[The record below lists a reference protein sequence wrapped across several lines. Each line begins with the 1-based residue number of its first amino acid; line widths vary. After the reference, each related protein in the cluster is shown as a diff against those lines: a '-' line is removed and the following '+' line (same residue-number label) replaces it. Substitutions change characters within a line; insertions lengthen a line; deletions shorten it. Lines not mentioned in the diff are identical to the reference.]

1 MWSDIPMTPKGD
13 RAATKRWNY
22 SGAGL
27 IALAFVGP
35 SLATLAGLGN
45 AFSVGEDI
53 ARTFGAL
60 AFLALISWLIVR
72 KNSDL
77 GKAKARTVVGIL
89 LCITVGNNIANAA
102 KEEALVKQFVK
113 DAFAFHAQ
121 HTAKFEDF
129 GRRFDQVTVNQY
141 VTPEGLTSVANVAA
155 GIAALERYRSLLQER
170 NLLVQT
176 YLAEYVAFVGKLPP
190 GQARAGAESA
200 LGPNNDAM
208 EKLYGMLDKVEG
220 EHAAALAAVFAW
232 AQDNAGKI
240 GMRNGQMMFTNV
252 AQQQELQALA
262 GQLQEAEKFVNDAA
276 QKAQAAQVAAG
287 ENNQR
292 LQKEAAEFLAK

>member
-1 MWSDIPMTPKGD
+1 MWSYIPMTPKGD

-113 DAFAFHAQ
+113 DAFAFQAQ
-121 HTAKFEDF
+121 HTAKFEDL

-200 LGPNNDAM
+200 LGPNKDAT
-208 EKLYGMLDKVEG
+208 EKLYGMLDKVQG

-232 AQDNAGKI
+232 AQANAGKI

-262 GQLQEAEKFVNDAA
+262 GRLQEAEKFVNDAA

-287 ENNQR
+287 EKNQR
-292 LQKEAAEFLAK
+292 LQKEAAELLAK